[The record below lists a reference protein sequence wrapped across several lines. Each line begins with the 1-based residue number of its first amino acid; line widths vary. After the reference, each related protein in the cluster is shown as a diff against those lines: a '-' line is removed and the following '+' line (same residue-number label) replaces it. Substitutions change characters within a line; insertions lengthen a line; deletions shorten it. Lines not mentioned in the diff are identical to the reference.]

1 MVKVVLQKYLSSAG
15 VASRRQA
22 EALIKGGNIKVNG
35 KMAKLGDRVDA
46 DDDVR
51 VRNKKITFTNKLVYI
66 KLNKPS
72 GYVCTTRSFPGEKSV
87 LELIPQKMPLTIVG
101 RLDKDSEGLVL
112 LTNDGELAYTFTHP
126 KFGIDKVYLV
136 TLGQDIAKD
145 PKEEKKKIFEIREKF
160 SKGIDIGLG
169 DGVVK
174 AERIKHLRGRT
185 FEVVLRQGKKRQIR
199 RMFRKLEYRVGKL
212 VRVRIGTTTIGK
224 LKKGEWEYIEKPP
237 LK

>member
-1 MVKVVLQKYLSSAG
+1 MVKVVLQKYLSAAG

-22 EALIKGGNIKVNG
+22 EALIKGGNIKING
-35 KMAKLGDRVDA
+35 RLAKLGDRVDEN
-46 DDDVR
+46 DDVR
-51 VRNKKITFTNKLVYI
+51 IRNKKITFTNKLVYI

-87 LELIPQKMPLTIVG
+87 LDLIPRKVPLTIVG

-112 LTNDGELAYTFTHP
+112 LTNDGELAYAFTHP
-126 KFGIDKVYLV
+126 KFGVDKIYLV

-145 PKEEKKKIFEIREKF
+145 PREEKKMIFKIKEQF

-169 DGVVK
+169 DGKVK

-199 RMFRKLEYRVGKL
+199 RMFRQLDYRVSKL
-212 VRVRIGTTTIGK
+212 VRIRIGNTTIGK
-224 LKKGEWEYIEKPP
+224 LKKGEWEYIDKP
-237 LK
+237 LMK